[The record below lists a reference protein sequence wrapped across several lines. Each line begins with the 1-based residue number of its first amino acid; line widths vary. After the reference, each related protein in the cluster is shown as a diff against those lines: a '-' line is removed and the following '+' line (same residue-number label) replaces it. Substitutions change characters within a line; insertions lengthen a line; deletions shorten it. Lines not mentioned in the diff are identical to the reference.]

1 MTQCRGRIKTMS
13 VLYVREPIGARQST
27 AAGTRPAV
35 HIVTVDRR
43 NVCIDTEEY
52 NNIVRSSSLVLS
64 SSSSSSSDGAGA
76 RI

>member
-1 MTQCRGRIKTMS
+1 MR
-13 VLYVREPIGARQST
+13 VLYVREPIVGRQST
-27 AAGTRPAV
+27 AEGTRPAV

-52 NNIVRSSSLVLS
+52 YNIVRSSSLVLS
-64 SSSSSSSDGAGA
+64 TSGGGGRSDGAGA